1 MAGTEAHLYDVR
13 SEPPADE
20 QRHGAG
26 GAAICDTTTGC
37 RSGIMYVASGDVAEL
52 ADAKFRIYRPE
63 MITNAGHAGSI
74 PAIPTALICVYC
86 FPICIRAVMRHLRRN
101 VAGS

>member
-52 ADAKFRIYRPE
+52 ADARMAFMPE
-63 MITNAGHAGSI
+63 RFMK
-74 PAIPTALICVYC
+74 
-86 FPICIRAVMRHLRRN
+86 
-101 VAGS
+101 

>member
-52 ADAKFRIYRPE
+52 
-63 MITNAGHAGSI
+63 
-74 PAIPTALICVYC
+74 V
-86 FPICIRAVMRHLRRN
+86 RRN
-101 VAGS
+101 DICGMVV

>member
-1 MAGTEAHLYDVR
+1 MSGTEAHLYDVR
-13 SEPPADE
+13 SEPPEGE

-52 ADAKFRIYRPE
+52 ADARMAFMPE
-63 MITNAGHAGSI
+63 RFMK
-74 PAIPTALICVYC
+74 
-86 FPICIRAVMRHLRRN
+86 
-101 VAGS
+101 